1 MFHNCLEVV
10 SQMAYSINPVL
21 HNYANKKG
29 LCKVYIQIIFNRF
42 IVRVNTHYHLNVNQ
56 FKDGLVI
63 NHPSKQS
70 INSNLRNQVNDIE
83 SKLINY
89 LRSGMPDKSQL
100 QKIVSN
106 SINEISETKFT
117 DFIKSYMLEMDG
129 KRSVLTNKGYT
140 GLIPDLDKFDPVLT
154 LNKIDETWLNLYEK
168 HQRSLG
174 WEGNTIHKKMCRIKT
189 LLYRAADR
197 NLTEENKFK
206 KYCVP
211 VYIQNIPEYISEE
224 EMKAIK
230 DLVDNIKKPVYKMAG
245 YYFLLACYAGY
256 RLGDL
261 KKFDHDRYVKG
272 DKIILR
278 ARKNKA
284 IIMMP
289 LHSRLAEILTYVK
302 QTPCDI
308 AEQHLRDYVKEIVKL
323 AGINR
328 HIKIHTARHSFAMM
342 LMDNG
347 FDLEEVAALLGVSL
361 KTAAIYGHISNKR
374 LENKV
379 RSKLG

>member
-1 MFHNCLEVV
+1 MR
-10 SQMAYSINPVL
+10 YSINPVL
-21 HNYANKKG
+21 HNYANRKG

-42 IVRVNTHYHLNVNQ
+42 LVRVNTPYRLKANQ

-63 NHPSKQS
+63 NHPNKQS
-70 INSNLRNQVNDIE
+70 INANLRNHVNDIE
-83 SKLINY
+83 SKLIDY
-89 LRSGMPDKSQL
+89 LRSGVPNKLQL
-100 QKIVSN
+100 KRLVNN
-106 SINEISETKFT
+106 SINETNETKFT
-117 DFIKSYMLEMDG
+117 DFIKSYVSEMEG
-129 KRSVLTNKGYT
+129 KRSTLTNKGYT
-140 GLIPDLDKFDPVLT
+140 GLIPDLNEFDPL
-154 LNKIDETWLNLYEK
+154 LAFSQIDETWLNLYEK
-168 HQRSLG
+168 HQRSKG

-189 LLYRAADR
+189 LLYRASDR
-197 NLTEENKFK
+197 NLIDEKKFK

-230 DLVDNIKKPVYKMAG
+230 NLVDNIKKPVYKMAG

-256 RLGDL
+256 RLSDL
-261 KKFDHDRYVKG
+261 KKFDHDRSVKG

-278 ARKNKA
+278 AKKNKA

-289 LHSRLAEILTYVK
+289 LHGRLAEILTYVK
-302 QTPCDI
+302 ETPCDI

-328 HIKIHTARHSFAMM
+328 NIKIHTARHSFAMM

-347 FDLEEVAALLGVSL
+347 FDLEEVAALLGVSV

-374 LENKV
+374 LESKV
-379 RSKLG
+379 KAKLG